1 MEHFLNILISAKVE
15 KKKKRYSRIKDFVQ
29 WNIKSTLTHLHFLL
43 SSFKPFDAK
52 IFLIKELTKETISL
66 VSINVRNFPIKK
78 DTH

>member
-29 WNIKSTLTHLHFLL
+29 CNIKSTWTHLHFLL
-43 SSFKPFDAK
+43 SSFKPFDTK
-52 IFLIKELTKETISL
+52 IFLIKETISL
-66 VSINVRNFPIKK
+66 VFINVRNFPIKK